1 MYGCLVE
8 KDSLQPPA
16 GSREERVA
24 YNEDWSRQ
32 LNERKAEWLDN
43 GYVAAGF
50 RCECWEPNCAERIRL
65 SGPEWRKV
73 RSRDNRFAVAPGHV
87 SGEIETVVE
96 EHPSFWIVDKKGK
109 AGKVAKELA

>member
-1 MYGCLVE
+1 VE
-8 KDSLQPPA
+8 EDSVQPPA
-16 GSREERVA
+16 GSREGRIA

-43 GYVAAGF
+43 GYIAAGF

-65 SGPEWRKV
+65 SGPEWREV

-87 SGEIETVVE
+87 SFEIEIVVK

-109 AGKVAKELA
+109 AGKLAEELA

>member
-1 MYGCLVE
+1 VE

-16 GSREERVA
+16 SSREERIA

-32 LNERKAEWLDN
+32 LNERKAEWLDD

-87 SGEIETVVE
+87 SGEIEIVVE
-96 EHPSFWIVDKKGK
+96 EHRSFWIVDKKGK
-109 AGKVAKELA
+109 AGQVAKELA

>member
-1 MYGCLVE
+1 VE
-8 KDSLQPPA
+8 EDAVQPPA
-16 GSREERVA
+16 VSREERIA

-32 LNERKAEWLDN
+32 LNERKAEWLDD

-50 RCECWEPNCAERIRL
+50 RCECWEPNCTERIRL

-87 SGEIETVVE
+87 SVEIETVVE

-109 AGKVAKELA
+109 AGKLAEELA